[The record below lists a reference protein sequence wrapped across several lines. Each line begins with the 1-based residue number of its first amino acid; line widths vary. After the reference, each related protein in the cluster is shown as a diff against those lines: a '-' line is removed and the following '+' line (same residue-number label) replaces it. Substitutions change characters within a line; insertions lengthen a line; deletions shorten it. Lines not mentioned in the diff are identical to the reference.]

1 MSLSLKAGSADA
13 LTEVLNSLRLRG
25 QVFCFSELSAPW
37 SLDLPPSQF
46 AYFHVIERGGGWLKL
61 KGEKKALALA
71 SGDLV
76 VVPHGQGHFIGD
88 HPTSH
93 SRFKDSRTELLCI
106 YWCHTRIV
114 QDPDDDND
122 DDNKRLLPTAI
133 IQCHPI
139 RLIKV

>member
-1 MSLSLKAGSADA
+1 MSLSLKAGPADA

-88 HPTSH
+88 HP
-93 SRFKDSRTELLCI
+93 
-106 YWCHTRIV
+106 
-114 QDPDDDND
+114 
-122 DDNKRLLPTAI
+122 
-133 IQCHPI
+133 
-139 RLIKV
+139 